1 MAASLLLAA
10 GATLVVAALLL
21 RRRAVPVARRIVA
34 LVASLVATVSAL
46 LTIATRPLV
55 EWDQLALHS
64 ITLGTTLSGYRFAAF
79 RDEVKFV
86 LVRGAEVSQGRYAT
100 VLVVHLAA
108 PIIGTLA
115 LVLAGAA
122 ITRAPR
128 PAPSGG
134 DRGVR

>member
-21 RRRAVPVARRIVA
+21 RRRAVPVARRVVA
-34 LVASLVATVSAL
+34 LVASLMATVSAL

-79 RDEVKFV
+79 RDEVK
-86 LVRGAEVSQGRYAT
+86 LVCWSEKLQLSQGRYAT
-100 VLVVHLAA
+100 VLVVSTCAT
-108 PIIGTLA
+108 PIIGALA
-115 LVLAGAA
+115 LVLAGMAMA
-122 ITRAPR
+122 QGPR
-128 PAPSGG
+128 PAPVEASGA
-134 DRGVR
+134 